1 MLGSEPT
8 RDEGT
13 VFEVLGSDMGAT
25 LDWLTRSFVVR
36 CSQKRHPRTMV
47 PSLAKRWS
55 LLAIEISSIH
65 QACWPPAI
73 IYHVAL

>member
-1 MLGSEPT
+1 MLGSEPI

-25 LDWLTRSFVVR
+25 LDWLTRSFVGR
-36 CSQKRHPRTMV
+36 CSQKRHPRTTV